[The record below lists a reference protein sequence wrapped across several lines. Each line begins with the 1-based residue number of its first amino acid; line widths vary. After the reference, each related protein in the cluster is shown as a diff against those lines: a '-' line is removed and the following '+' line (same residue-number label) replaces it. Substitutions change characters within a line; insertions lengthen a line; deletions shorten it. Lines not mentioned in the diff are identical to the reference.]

1 MKKILTLASAA
12 IFLVI
17 LSGCATNY
25 GASQIDDFGR
35 YSQLEKN
42 STTKEDVYELFG
54 QPHDVVY
61 LESEESVWTYYSVT
75 MTMNGATFVPIVGLF
90 AGGSNANAR
99 IANFYFAAD
108 KRYQKVESLSKGQ
121 YINQWVGMA
130 TIGVEN
136 DEMDRVD
143 EEMTKLGL
151 PFDQTLARQMKGT
164 SELLGK

>member
-1 MKKILTLASAA
+1 MDLLQR
-12 IFLVI
+12 
-17 LSGCATNY
+17 Y
-25 GASQIDDFGR
+25 YDDEWSNVR
-35 YSQLEKN
+35 SD
-42 STTKEDVYELFG
+42 SR
-54 QPHDVVY
+54 VVRR
-61 LESEESVWTYYSVT
+61 
-75 MTMNGATFVPIVGLF
+75 
-90 AGGSNANAR
+90 GSNANAR